1 MKLVA
6 VQYYV
11 DSIKYNYYTIVC
23 EKDGIYFIASYRM
36 TNNGGLK
43 YVASIEGD
51 VFDILCYS
59 SLEEAV
65 CFGGNEYMPPKQK
78 DLETH
83 KQLLLYCEQ
92 VFNNNKENI
101 LKKFKRRYN

>member
-6 VQYYV
+6 VEYYV
-11 DSIKYNYYTIVC
+11 NRIKYNYYTIVC

-51 VFDILCYS
+51 VFWYFMLLFSWRGCLFWRKWIYATKTKGFRNTQTIITILWTS
-59 SLEEAV
+59 
-65 CFGGNEYMPPKQK
+65 
-78 DLETH
+78 
-83 KQLLLYCEQ
+83 
-92 VFNNNKENI
+92 I
-101 LKKFKRRYN
+101 